1 MFELTQ
7 IVIPKIQAEWESL
20 AYCMKY
26 TPEEVNDFRR
36 DSQDSGECC
45 KNLLVDWISTGHDP
59 NPKTYLVLL
68 KYIQRIHQLR
78 AVSEAVAEEL
88 IEGIEGNAIDLENFV
103 VKNVT

>member
-88 IEGIEGNAIDLENFV
+88 IDGIEGNTIDLENFV
-103 VKNVT
+103 VKM